1 MKQFLLFFLVQFFLY
16 GLLVLNY
23 RAAANI
29 WPVPLVFTDLFIAV
43 INFKV
48 IKRITTQS
56 DHGSAFWGYVLGGA
70 VGSLTS
76 MYASLWWFGK

>member
-1 MKQFLLFFLVQFFLY
+1 MKQFFLFFLVQFFLY

-23 RAAANI
+23 RSAANI
-29 WPVPLVFTDLFIAV
+29 WPVPLVATDILVAM

-48 IKRITTQS
+48 IARIAKAS
-56 DHGSAFWGYVLGGA
+56 DHGPSFWEYVLGGA

-76 MYASLWWFGK
+76 MYGSLWWFGK